1 MNPSAPCKVN
11 PDSGIQEF
19 FSCGI
24 RNSKLKES
32 EIPLKIGIRRNP
44 YLESGIYTA
53 ESRINKTVLNYLT
66 WCETLFLYVD
76 YVTKSVK

>member
-24 RNSKLKES
+24 RNSKLTES
-32 EIPLKIGIRRNP
+32 EIPGNPEESSTWNPEFTPRNP
-44 YLESGIYTA
+44 ES
-53 ESRINKTVLNYLT
+53 NKTVLDYIT

-76 YVTKSVK
+76 YVTNSVK

>member
-24 RNSKLKES
+24 RNSKLTES
-32 EIPLKIGIRRNP
+32 EIPRNP
-44 YLESGIYTA
+44 EESSTWNA
-53 ESRINKTVLNYLT
+53 EFTPRNPESNKTVLDYIT

>member
-11 PDSGIQEF
+11 LDSGIQEF

-24 RNSKLKES
+24 RTSKLKES

-44 YLESGIYTA
+44 YLESGIYMA
-53 ESRINKTVLNYLT
+53 ESRIQQDGLGLP
-66 WCETLFLYVD
+66 YV
-76 YVTKSVK
+76 VRNPVSLCRLCN